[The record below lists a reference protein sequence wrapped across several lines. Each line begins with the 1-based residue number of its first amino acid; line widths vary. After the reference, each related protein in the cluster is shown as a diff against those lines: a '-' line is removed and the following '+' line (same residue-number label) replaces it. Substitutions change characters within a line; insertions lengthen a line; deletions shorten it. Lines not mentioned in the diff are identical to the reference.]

1 MLGKTSRNSVNQSS
15 EPSCG
20 EELCLSTDAFCYMC
34 FFKPPRV
41 QKEEEEKK
49 INVIVVDYNAW
60 EYSGCDYLWAGIVTR
75 LGESIEARFGKWKV
89 RICRL
94 MIKLANQNTDH
105 VASLKLKCGY
115 LRCKLFVL
123 LMAIFSFLILTIVFL
138 ILIAQSGND
147 LYDQIKI
154 YPFVILMT
162 TLVGLIGTIL
172 SGKYMNMYACI
183 VLPVA

>member
-75 LGESIEARFGKWKV
+75 LGESIEDRFGTWKV

-94 MIKLANQNTDH
+94 MILLASQQSHH
-105 VASLKLKCGY
+105 VSSLKLKCGY
-115 LRCKLFVL
+115 FRCKFFVL
-123 LMAIFSFLILTIVFL
+123 LMAAVSFLILTTAFL
-138 ILIAQSGND
+138 TIIFQDGND
-147 LYDQIKI
+147 HVKNGKKHLAAW
-154 YPFVILMT
+154 IL
-162 TLVGLIGTIL
+162 LITSVASILGT
-172 SGKYMNMYACI
+172 
-183 VLPVA
+183 VLTGI